1 MLAKGLQ
8 RENKFHCCLLY
19 LNKRKEQVMRMG
31 VCENLE
37 PKRVFAYFEEI
48 CKIPHGSGNTK
59 AISDYC
65 VSFAK
70 EHNLKWIQDESSNV
84 IIFKDGS
91 RGYETSDPVIIQ
103 GHMDM
108 VCEKE
113 NHVEIDFEKDGL
125 KLYVD
130 GDFLKAEGTTLGGD
144 DGIAVAYALAILE
157 DDALSHPPL

>member
-70 EHNLKWIQDESSNV
+70 
-84 IIFKDGS
+84 
-91 RGYETSDPVIIQ
+91 
-103 GHMDM
+103 
-108 VCEKE
+108 
-113 NHVEIDFEKDGL
+113 
-125 KLYVD
+125 
-130 GDFLKAEGTTLGGD
+130 
-144 DGIAVAYALAILE
+144 
-157 DDALSHPPL
+157 